1 MKKILVF
8 ISILIIVLFTYCE
21 RNKKLVLDALVKTD
35 IDGVQQTMLIQ
46 SRDSTLP
53 VVLFLHGGPGYTSIT
68 ETHFYSDLLL
78 DHATFV
84 HWDQRGAG
92 YSFNSK
98 IDTSTM
104 TINQLVEDTKAVAEY
119 LIKRFKKDKIY
130 LVGHSWGTVLGTYAA
145 QRYPEL
151 FEAYFAMGVIVNN
164 ELNRIEQISYMNALL
179 EEQKDTAA
187 LNEIKRKQEVPFG
200 LLWKNNLVFHI
211 NYKYDSI
218 VSTSKYYSKEYK
230 ARQDSGI
237 AFSSKYFAKSFDTC
251 SFIKYINYRLP
262 VYFFQGKYDLVTA
275 TGVAKKYFDLIDAPR
290 KEFVIFENSAHL
302 PDFDEPE
309 KFQQEIIKRL
319 H

>member
-8 ISILIIVLFTYCE
+8 ISILIIVLFTFCE
-21 RNKKLVLDALVKTD
+21 RNKNLVLDALVK
-35 IDGVQQTMLIQ
+35 ININGLQQTMLIQ
-46 SRDSTLP
+46 SRDTTRP

-68 ETHFYSDLLL
+68 ETHYYSDLLL

-92 YSFNSK
+92 YSYNSN
-98 IDTSTM
+98 IDTSKM
-104 TINQLVEDTKAVAEY
+104 TINQLVEDAKAVAEY
-119 LIKRFKKDKIY
+119 LIKRFKKEKIY

-164 ELNRIEQISYMNALL
+164 DLNRIEQISYMNALL
-179 EEQKDTAA
+179 EKQKDTVA
-187 LNEIKRKQEVPFG
+187 LGEIKRKKEVPFG
-200 LLWKNNLVFHI
+200 LLWKNNLVFHV

-230 ARQDSGI
+230 ALQDSGI
-237 AFSSKYFAKSFDTC
+237 SFSKKFFAASFDTC
-251 SFIKYINYRLP
+251 NFLKYIHYRIP
-262 VYFFQGKYDLVTA
+262 VYFFQGKYDLITA
-275 TGVAKKYFDLIDAPR
+275 TSAARKYFDAIDAPK
-290 KEFVIFENSAHL
+290 KEFVVLENSAHL

-309 KFQQEIIKRL
+309 KFQEEIIKRL

>member
-1 MKKILVF
+1 MKTIIYLILATTF
-8 ISILIIVLFTYCE
+8 FLFGCTTN
-21 RNKKLVLDALVKTD
+21 NKKLEIDALVKVE
-35 IDGVQQTMLIQ
+35 INGLQQTMLIQ
-46 SRDSTLP
+46 SRDTSLP
-53 VVLFLHGGPGYTSIT
+53 VILFLHGGPGYTSIA
-68 ETHFYSDLLL
+68 EAHYYSNLLL

-104 TINQLVEDTKAVAEY
+104 TINQLIEDTKAVSEY
-119 LIKRFKKDKIY
+119 LIKRFRKDKIY

-151 FEAYFAMGVIVNN
+151 FQAYFAMGVIVNN
-164 ELNRIEQISYMNALL
+164 ELNRTEQIKYMDALL

-187 LNEIKRKQEVPFG
+187 LNEIKRRQEVPFG
-200 LLWKNNLVFHI
+200 LLWKNNLVFHV

-230 ARQDSGI
+230 ALQDSGI
-237 AFSSKYFAKSFDTC
+237 AFSSKCFAKSFDTC
-251 SFIKYINYRLP
+251 SFIKYVNFRMP
-262 VYFFQGKYDLVTA
+262 VYFFQGKYDLITA
-275 TGVAKKYFDLIDAPR
+275 TSAARKYYNLIIAPK
-290 KEFVIFENSAHL
+290 KEFVVFENSAHL

-309 KFQQEIIKRL
+309 RFQEEIIKRL